1 MFTLVTGDLGI
12 VGRWRAVCV
21 TALQRPNSD
30 AAAIRI
36 VVGYRCSVAKCD
48 GTFSLSFSTQK
59 LMLAKGIK
67 RKFSEVEGEMGT
79 GPEVEVAARCQSS
92 LPAVQS
98 HCLMNIS
105 LVKLHRSLHHVE
117 PNLRHLVL
125 VANTLRRLQDNMQ
138 TESSATGMWKSTED
152 NSRKDYSQTY
162 VSESKKPA
170 LEIPTEDALFS
181 TMDASLYSSIST
193 ILEDLNNFEGLSR
206 SPLPPADEDQF
217 CSPKDLSKDGSRE
230 ESGKLTPTS
239 SFPNSS
245 TYLLGDNLEDI
256 FEDIDTSMYDSDPW
270 ASSNLLNFKTF
281 TSMNETEEKTSSD
294 GQDSMLELS
303 DLDYLMDVLVGTQN
317 C

>member
-1 MFTLVTGDLGI
+1 
-12 VGRWRAVCV
+12 
-21 TALQRPNSD
+21 
-30 AAAIRI
+30 
-36 VVGYRCSVAKCD
+36 
-48 GTFSLSFSTQK
+48 
-59 LMLAKGIK
+59 MLAKGIK
-67 RKFSEVEGEMGT
+67 RKYSEVEGETGS
-79 GPEVEVAARCQSS
+79 GPESEMAGRYQSS

-138 TESSATGMWKSTED
+138 AESTSLVGWKPMED
-152 NSRKDYSQTY
+152 NSRKDSQLF
-162 VSESKKPA
+162 VSESKNPVSDV
-170 LEIPTEDALFS
+170 PGEDALLS
-181 TMDASLYSSIST
+181 TMDASLCSSIST
-193 ILEDLNNFEGLSR
+193 ILEDLNNFEGLNC
-206 SPLPPADEDQF
+206 SPLPQPEDEQLY
-217 CSPKDLSKDGSRE
+217 SPKDFNKDGSRE
-230 ESGKLTPTS
+230 ESGKLTS
-239 SFPNSS
+239 SSSYLSSS

-281 TSMNETEEKTSSD
+281 SSINEPEEKSLSD
-294 GQDSMLELS
+294 GQDSLLELG

>member
-1 MFTLVTGDLGI
+1 
-12 VGRWRAVCV
+12 
-21 TALQRPNSD
+21 
-30 AAAIRI
+30 
-36 VVGYRCSVAKCD
+36 
-48 GTFSLSFSTQK
+48 
-59 LMLAKGIK
+59 MLAKGIK
-67 RKFSEVEGEMGT
+67 RKYSEVEGEMGS
-79 GPEVEVAARCQSS
+79 GLESEMAGRYQSS

-105 LVKLHRSLHHVE
+105 LLKLHRSLHHVE

-138 TESSATGMWKSTED
+138 AESSPLGGWKPIED
-152 NSRKDYSQTY
+152 NSRKDPQS
-162 VSESKKPA
+162 VSESKNSALDIPA
-170 LEIPTEDALFS
+170 EDTLLS

-193 ILEDLNNFEGLSR
+193 ILEDLNNFEGLSC
-206 SPLPPADEDQF
+206 SPLPQAEDEQL
-217 CSPKDLSKDGSRE
+217 CSPKDFIREGSRE
-230 ESGKLTPTS
+230 ESGKLTPS
-239 SFPNSS
+239 SSILNSS
-245 TYLLGDNLEDI
+245 PYLLGDNLEDI

-281 TSMNETEEKTSSD
+281 SSINDPEEKSLSD

>member
-1 MFTLVTGDLGI
+1 
-12 VGRWRAVCV
+12 
-21 TALQRPNSD
+21 
-30 AAAIRI
+30 
-36 VVGYRCSVAKCD
+36 
-48 GTFSLSFSTQK
+48 
-59 LMLAKGIK
+59 MLAKGTK
-67 RKFSEVEGEMGT
+67 RKYSEVEGEMVS
-79 GPEVEVAARCQSS
+79 GPETEMAARCQSS

-138 TESSATGMWKSTED
+138 AESTGPGVGKTAED
-152 NSRKDYSQTY
+152 NSRKDYSQTI
-162 VSESKKPA
+162 VNESKKTT
-170 LEIPTEDALFS
+170 LEIPVEDTLVS
-181 TMDASLYSSIST
+181 SMDASLYSSIST
-193 ILEDLNNFEGLSR
+193 ILEDLNNFEGLSC
-206 SPLPPADEDQF
+206 SPLPQAEDDQL
-217 CSPKDLSKDGSRE
+217 CYPKDFGRDGSLE
-230 ESGKLTPTS
+230 ESGKLTTTS
-239 SFPNSS
+239 SLLTSS

-270 ASSNLLNFKTF
+270 SSSNLLNFKTL
-281 TSMNETEEKTSSD
+281 SNMNDAEEKASTD

>member
-1 MFTLVTGDLGI
+1 
-12 VGRWRAVCV
+12 
-21 TALQRPNSD
+21 
-30 AAAIRI
+30 
-36 VVGYRCSVAKCD
+36 
-48 GTFSLSFSTQK
+48 
-59 LMLAKGIK
+59 MLAKGIK
-67 RKFSEVEGEMGT
+67 RKFSEVEGEMGS
-79 GPEVEVAARCQSS
+79 GSEPEMAARSQSS

-138 TESSATGMWKSTED
+138 AESAVPGVWKTMED
-152 NSRKDYSQTY
+152 GSRKDYSQTFAN
-162 VSESKKPA
+162 ESRKPA
-170 LEIPTEDALFS
+170 PEIQGEDTLLS

-193 ILEDLNNFEGLSR
+193 ILEDLNNFEGLSS
-206 SPLPPADEDQF
+206 SPLPQSDDDQL
-217 CSPKDLSKDGSRE
+217 CCPKDISRDGSRE
-230 ESGKLTPTS
+230 ESSKLTATS
-239 SFPNSS
+239 SLLSSS

-270 ASSNLLNFKTF
+270 SNSNLLNFKTL
-281 TSMNETEEKTSSD
+281 SNMNVAEEKALSD

-303 DLDYLMDVLVGTQN
+303 DLDYLMDVLVGTPN

>member
-1 MFTLVTGDLGI
+1 MAAEQLGR
-12 VGRWRAVCV
+12 V
-21 TALQRPNSD
+21 
-30 AAAIRI
+30 
-36 VVGYRCSVAKCD
+36 
-48 GTFSLSFSTQK
+48 
-59 LMLAKGIK
+59 MLAKGIK

-79 GPEVEVAARCQSS
+79 GSEVEMASRCQSS

-105 LVKLHRSLHHVE
+105 LLKLHRSLHHVE

-138 TESSATGMWKSTED
+138 TESSATAVWKSTED
-152 NSRKDYSQTY
+152 NSRKDYSQTF
-162 VSESKKPA
+162 VNESKKPA
-170 LEIPTEDALFS
+170 LEIPGEDALFS

-193 ILEDLNNFEGLSR
+193 ILEDLNNFEGLSC
-206 SPLPPADEDQF
+206 SPLPQADDDQF
-217 CSPKDLSKDGSRE
+217 CAPKDSSRDGSRE

-239 SFPNSS
+239 NFLSSS

-281 TSMNETEEKTSSD
+281 SSVNETEEKTLSD

>member
-1 MFTLVTGDLGI
+1 M
-12 VGRWRAVCV
+12 
-21 TALQRPNSD
+21 
-30 AAAIRI
+30 
-36 VVGYRCSVAKCD
+36 
-48 GTFSLSFSTQK
+48 LS
-59 LMLAKGIK
+59 KGIK
-67 RKFSEVEGEMGT
+67 RKFSEVEGEMGS
-79 GPEVEVAARCQSS
+79 GPEPEMAGRYPSS

-105 LVKLHRSLHHVE
+105 LLKLHRSLHHVE

-138 TESSATGMWKSTED
+138 ADSNSQGGWKPMED
-152 NSRKDYSQTY
+152 HSKKDSPFI
-162 VSESKKPA
+162 SESKNSA
-170 LEIPTEDALFS
+170 LDVAGEDALLS

-193 ILEDLNNFEGLSR
+193 ILEDLNSFDGLSC
-206 SPLPPADEDQF
+206 SPLPQTEEEQL
-217 CSPKDLSKDGSRE
+217 CSPKDFNKDGSRE
-230 ESGKLTPTS
+230 ESSKLTPPS
-239 SFPNSS
+239 SFVSSS

-281 TSMNETEEKTSSD
+281 SNINEPVERSLAD

-303 DLDYLMDVLVGTQN
+303 DLDYLMDVLVETQN